1 MKNQIAKITSNPIGS
16 VVGGVSFFYGAK
28 KFGNI
33 SNKYALIGVSLV
45 GVIVGAMAQA
55 KFMPKGQPTAS
66 TVQVKVPTTK

>member
-16 VVGGVSFFYGAK
+16 VVGGVAFFYGAK

-33 SNKYALIGVSLV
+33 SNMYALVGVSLL

-55 KFMPKGQPTAS
+55 KFMPKGQPTAAII
-66 TVQVKVPTTK
+66 VKK